1 MSNLLSSCHPVAS
14 WARSQ
19 SGLDTLAICARLGKS
34 WVMKEWI
41 HGDIWQGEGSPTL
54 FTSPQHTLT
63 HRVVPLC
70 QRRAEPESSVV
81 LLLRTGRRGNAAR
94 PAPAEPLLIS
104 AGVRWQLCDFFL
116 LLSFDFKKKNVKR
129 HQWTDDAS
137 FTHSRKV
144 SRAYSA
150 HVEWIDLSVRV
161 REHEGPPTHTHTP
174 HTHKYT
180 GICFKHFSPLSF
192 VWSPTWGSSWTRSF
206 CLNWKKHWLIIFPPP
221 NLNFV
226 AELAEDWAAL
236 ERWVHNQRNRET
248 ARVSNSHASSCGH
261 SCVTLRPRDPQKHYL
276 RFLPLLSFLS
286 KPFFLLN
293 TKLNAPPLICL

>member
-81 LLLRTGRRGNAAR
+81 RLLRTGRRGNAAR

-104 AGVRWQLCDFFL
+104 AGVRWQLCDFFFYYYHL
-116 LLSFDFKKKNVKR
+116 TLRKKRQKTPVDRWRKFYAFEESVPCLQRSRWMDWFKCSGQGTWR
-129 HQWTDDAS
+129 
-137 FTHSRKV
+137 
-144 SRAYSA
+144 
-150 HVEWIDLSVRV
+150 
-161 REHEGPPTHTHTP
+161 PPHTHTHTP

-206 CLNWKKHWLIIFPPP
+206 CLNWK
-221 NLNFV
+221 
-226 AELAEDWAAL
+226 
-236 ERWVHNQRNRET
+236 
-248 ARVSNSHASSCGH
+248 
-261 SCVTLRPRDPQKHYL
+261 
-276 RFLPLLSFLS
+276 
-286 KPFFLLN
+286 N
-293 TKLNAPPLICL
+293 TGW

>member
-1 MSNLLSSCHPVAS
+1 MSPSGQLSAFTVRFGHFGHLRKAGEELGYEGVDPWRHLAGG
-14 WARSQ
+14 
-19 SGLDTLAICARLGKS
+19 GLS
-34 WVMKEWI
+34 
-41 HGDIWQGEGSPTL
+41 
-54 FTSPQHTLT
+54 HTLYFPPTHSHSPCCPSLSEACGAWKQRGSSFT
-63 HRVVPLC
+63 HR
-70 QRRAEPESSVV
+70 PERERSTTG
-81 LLLRTGRRGNAAR
+81 TGRTTSD
-94 PAPAEPLLIS
+94 IS
-104 AGVRWQLCDFFL
+104 RCSLTAVWFFYYYHL
-116 LLSFDFKKKNVKR
+116 TLRKKNVKR

-161 REHEGPPTHTHTP
+161 REHEGPPPHTHTP

-192 VWSPTWGSSWTRSF
+192 VLSPTWGSSWTRSF

-236 ERWVHNQRNRET
+236 RHEFIIRET
-248 ARVSNSHASSCGH
+248 EKLLGSRTHTRPHVVTAASLSDH
-261 SCVTLRPRDPQKHYL
+261 VTHK
-276 RFLPLLSFLS
+276 S
-286 KPFFLLN
+286 
-293 TKLNAPPLICL
+293 TI